1 MISAA
6 PTPARTWLTR
16 KKTAADASTAGSAP
30 AIEPIG
36 ASCPSAA
43 STSAEAASESPYWAA
58 LKVTFTGE
66 SRAWTSAIADAAPY
80 ASTAGSRP
88 NSSSTANANAVEIAT
103 RSAPSRRGTSIG
115 ISSPTSTRAPISQNR
130 QSPSGSGSPVTA
142 SAHSSSAPRPET
154 VAPYAPKPR
163 RDAGAVLV
171 DTPVTRACTV
181 LADLAALAGAGR
193 AVVVHLGD
201 DATGRAVGAGLE
213 RILGRVGGGCAG
225 REGQAGGRGD
235 DQGEAGNAL
244 GHGVRGSWVARGQH
258 ANRFGGTC
266 SVTRRLTH

>member
-154 VAPYAPKPR
+154 MAPYAGEPR
-163 RDAGAVLV
+163 RHAEALPME
-171 DTPVTRACTV
+171 TPVTRRSRRL
-181 LADLAALAGAGR
+181 LADLATLAGAGR
-193 AVVVHLGD
+193 AVVVDLGHRT
-201 DATGRAVGAGLE
+201 TGRVVRAVLE
-213 RILGRVGGGCAG
+213 RGVAWVGGGGAG
-225 REGQAGGRGD
+225 RERKTDGGRGD
-235 DQGEAGNAL
+235 EGEA
-244 GHGVRGSWVARGQH
+244 
-258 ANRFGGTC
+258 
-266 SVTRRLTH
+266 